1 MSIIFPKSF
10 RFGWSQAGF
19 QSEMGTPGSEDPNS
33 DWYVWVHDPEN
44 IASGLVSGDLPEHG
58 PGYWG
63 LYRMF
68 HDNATKMGLDIARIG
83 VEWSRI
89 FPKPMPEPPQS
100 NVEVKGDSVLM
111 VHVDERDL
119 KALDSAANQDAV
131 KHYREIFSDLKAR
144 GIYFILNFYHWPLP
158 LWVHDPIRV
167 RRGDL
172 SGPTGWLDVK
182 TVVNFARFAAYVAW
196 KFDDLVDEYSTMNE
210 PNVVHSNGFMWVKS
224 GFPPSYLNL
233 ELSRRAMVN
242 LIQAHARAY
251 DAVKEVTKKPIG
263 IIYANSSFT
272 PLTDKDSRAVD
283 LAERDSRWVFFD
295 AIVRGELMG
304 AVRDDLKGRLDWIG
318 VNYYTRAVLRRRQDA
333 GKVTVSVVGGFG
345 YSCEPGGLSGDKR
358 PCSDFGWEIYP
369 EGMYNVLM
377 RLHERYRMP
386 MYVTENG
393 IADEHDRWRS
403 WFLVSHLYQVHRA
416 MQAGADVRGYFHWNL
431 TDNLEWA
438 AGYRMRFGLVYVD
451 YSTKRRYL
459 RPSALVIR
467 EIARQKAIP
476 DYLEH
481 YTNPPKLG

>member
-1 MSIIFPKSF
+1 MIKFPGDFK
-10 RFGWSQAGF
+10 FGFSTVGTQH
-19 QSEMGTPGSEDPNS
+19 EMGTPGSEFTS
-33 DWYVWVHDPEN
+33 DWYLWLHDPEN

-58 PGYWG
+58 PGYWD
-63 LYRMF
+63 LYKQDHSIAR
-68 HDNATKMGLDIARIG
+68 DLGLDAAWITI
-83 VEWSRI
+83 EWARI
-89 FPKPMPEPPQS
+89 FPKPTFDVKVKVDEDGKG
-100 NVEVKGDSVLM
+100 NITGVEV
-111 VHVDERDL
+111 DE
-119 KALDSAANQDAV
+119 KAIEELRGLANLAALN
-131 KHYREIFSDLKAR
+131 HYREILSDWKAR
-144 GIYFILNFYHWPLP
+144 GGFLIINLFHWAMPTWL
-158 LWVHDPIRV
+158 HDPIAV
-167 RRGDL
+167 RKH
-172 SGPTGWLDVK
+172 GPDRAPSGWLDRRAVIE
-182 TVVNFARFAAYVAW
+182 FAKFAAFIAHELG
-196 KFDDLVDEYSTMNE
+196 DLADMWYTMNE
-210 PNVVHSNGFMWVKS
+210 PGVVITEGYLYVKS
-224 GFPPSYLNL
+224 GFPPGYLDLN
-233 ELSRRAMVN
+233 SMSIAAKH
-242 LIQAHARAY
+242 LIEAHARAY
-251 DAVKEVTKKPIG
+251 DAIKAYSKKPIG
-263 IIYANSSFT
+263 LVYSFADYQ
-272 PLTDKDSRAVD
+272 PLTPNDEPAVEEARALD
-283 LAERDSRWVFFD
+283 YSFLD
-295 AIVRGELMG
+295 APVRGELMG
-304 AVRDDLKGRLDWIG
+304 VVRDDLKGRLDWIG

-333 GKVTVSVVGGFG
+333 GRVAVSVVGGFG
-345 YSCEPGGLSGDKR
+345 YSCEPGGVSGDKR

-459 RPSALVIR
+459 RPSALVMR